1 MSSYLFFTV
10 GIIVGS
16 FISCMINNFKKSY
29 GVLKID
35 TSDPE
40 KDKYRICID
49 DLDKLDKKKKI
60 LLRIERNADLSQ
72 D

>member
-35 TSDPE
+35 MSDPE

-49 DLDKLDKKKKI
+49 DLDKLNKKKKI
-60 LLRIERNADLSQ
+60 LLRIDHNADLSQ